1 MIKGEP
7 GTCLTTQLF
16 DLKVEKIRSN
26 IFLGDSGYLCMMIV
40 DTLNMDKD
48 KLCWE
53 NETRKC
59 YKGILAVQ

>member
-16 DLKVEKIRSN
+16 DLKIKN
-26 IFLGDSGYLCMMIV
+26 ICSDILQGDSGYLCMMIV

-53 NETRKC
+53 NGRSNM
-59 YKGILAVQ
+59 

>member
-7 GTCLTTQLF
+7 SLCLTTKLF
-16 DLKVEKIRSN
+16 DLKIKDICSD
-26 IFLGDSGYLCMMIV
+26 IFLGASGYLCMMIV

-53 NETRKC
+53 NGRSNM
-59 YKGILAVQ
+59 